1 MTVVRMT
8 VAVVV
13 IGMIVVVVVTGMCV
27 AVRGRGAVLVVRMTV
42 RVVLVRVMVVIVPVV
57 RVGGLSALGLGTTH
71 RMREWAAASSAA
83 RARAPWS

>member
-1 MTVVRMT
+1 MT

-13 IGMIVVVVVTGMCV
+13 IGMIVVVVVVATGVCV
-27 AVRGRGAVLVVRMTV
+27 PVRMRGAVLVVRMTV
-42 RVVLVRVMVVIVPVV
+42 RVVRVRVMVVIVPVV